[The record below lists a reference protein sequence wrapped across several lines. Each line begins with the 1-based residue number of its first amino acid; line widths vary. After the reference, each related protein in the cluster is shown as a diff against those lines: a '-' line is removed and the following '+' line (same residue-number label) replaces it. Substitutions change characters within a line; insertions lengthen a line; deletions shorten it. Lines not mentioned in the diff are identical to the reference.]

1 MSLPPLTIA
10 AMICPQFGYKDNNK
24 RRQYKKN
31 TPKNNNFILMPYFT
45 DYQLQIY
52 IKIPNYKPVEI
63 KNKCHSPKFCVFL

>member
-1 MSLPPLTIA
+1 
-10 AMICPQFGYKDNNK
+10 
-24 RRQYKKN
+24 
-31 TPKNNNFILMPYFT
+31 MPYFT